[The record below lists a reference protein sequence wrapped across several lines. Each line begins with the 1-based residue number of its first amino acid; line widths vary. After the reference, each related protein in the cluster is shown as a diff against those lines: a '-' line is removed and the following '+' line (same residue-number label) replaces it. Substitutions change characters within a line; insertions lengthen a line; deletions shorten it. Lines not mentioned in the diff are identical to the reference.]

1 MLTLLNQ
8 LQSVT
13 VEEVHI
19 DLGFLGCYDLVT
31 HYLVLFLVL
40 LDLLLR
46 ELALLSFDYPLK
58 SRLVIYRLLGAHY
71 PKETL
76 KLHVPRLKLLLL
88 EKGAHELL
96 IVSAAIWLWSLFLGR
111 RRKIPHGKS
120 PPFLD

>member
-58 SRLVIYRLLGAHY
+58 PGLVIYRLLGAHY
-71 PKETL
+71 PEETL
-76 KLHVPRLKLLLL
+76 KLHVPRLKLLLF
-88 EKGAHELL
+88 EEGTHELL
-96 IVSAAIWLWSLFLGR
+96 IISAAIWLWGLFLGR
-111 RRKIPHGKS
+111 RRKIPHGEGS
-120 PPFLD
+120 TFID